1 MSPALRLQRLEA
13 LTALVAGF
21 ARPDDGFLED
31 ALDALVD
38 ATPARAAAALAN
50 DARLQPR
57 AERRLGDPVKLSL
70 SGQGAA
76 LRVLADRAI
85 RAGEVLKVVELGS
98 AGDEMDLSLLHAG
111 CALCAPLVTS
121 SGESFAIILL
131 FDDAAM
137 LDEETRSFVDTV
149 LGITVLALDRH
160 HARSLL
166 PRSSGPIEVGRG
178 PDLDLY
184 AKSIAQEILG
194 PAAALELQQAELC
207 QIGEQLR
214 KLGDPAD
221 TLLGDW
227 LAEMTDVLSEMG
239 SAVARVRDTGH
250 GLLSSEREPP
260 ARLDLADVVAAALDP
275 TRAELER
282 RGIELHARLVKG
294 CLVLG
299 LRRNLS
305 RVAQQ
310 LVSYAADT
318 SAGASPPEVSVS
330 VLAEDAS
337 VVLEVQYSGEST
349 AERTLS
355 DLTRP
360 LSSARH
366 QRSVALKLATAVI
379 AAHGGHLEI
388 GTSAGGGSSFRVVL
402 PAASALIASMPPS
415 LGAFAQPAGKRQQIL
430 IVDDEPLFSRTIRRG
445 LRPHDVRIAG
455 TASEAELL
463 LLDLSYEPDLVVCD
477 VLLPGAHG
485 HVLHQR
491 VRAARPEIAARF
503 VFVTSGALRTDEADY
518 LRASGCATLLK
529 PFDVAGLLE
538 LVATRAAEAMAVR
551 TLVPTE
557 PPREPA
563 PG

>member
-1 MSPALRLQRLEA
+1 MSPALRLQRLDA

-21 ARPDDGFLED
+21 ARPDNGFLDD

-38 ATPARAAAALAN
+38 ATPARAAAAFAN

-57 AERRLGDPVKLSL
+57 AERRLGDPIEVAL

-76 LRVLADRAI
+76 LRALADRAI
-85 RAGEVLKVVELGS
+85 RAGEVLKLVELGS
-98 AGDEMDLSLLHAG
+98 GSDEADFSLLRAR
-111 CALCAPLVTS
+111 CALCAPLATS
-121 SGESFAIILL
+121 SGESFAIVLL

-137 LDEETRSFVDTV
+137 LDEETLSYVDTV

-160 HARSLL
+160 HVRSLL
-166 PRSSGPIEVGRG
+166 PRSSGPIEIGRG

-194 PAAALELQQAELC
+194 PAAALELQHAELC

-221 TLLGDW
+221 TVLGGW
-227 LAEMTDVLSEMG
+227 LAELTDVLREMG
-239 SAVARVRDTGH
+239 SAAARIRDTGH

-260 ARLDLADVVAAALDP
+260 ARLDLADMVAAALGP
-275 TRAELER
+275 TQDQLER
-282 RGIELHARLVKG
+282 RGIELSQRLGKG
-294 CLVLG
+294 CFVIG
-299 LRRNLS
+299 LRQNLS

-310 LVSYAADT
+310 LVGYAADT
-318 SAGASPPEVSVS
+318 SAGASLPEVSVS
-330 VLAEDAS
+330 VFAEEAA
-337 VVLEVQYSGEST
+337 VVLEIQNNGESV

-366 QRSVALKLATAVI
+366 QRGVALKLATEVI
-379 AAHGGHLEI
+379 AAHGGHLEV
-388 GTSAGGGSSFRVVL
+388 GTSDGGGSSFRVVL

-415 LGAFAQPAGKRQQIL
+415 LGHLSQPTGKRQRIL
-430 IVDDEPLFSRTIRRG
+430 IVDDEPVFSRTIRRG

-455 TASEAELL
+455 TASEAELI
-463 LLDLSYEPDLVVCD
+463 LLDRSYEPDLVVCD
-477 VLLPGAHG
+477 VLLPGAPG

-491 VRAARPEIAARF
+491 VRETRPEIAARF
-503 VFVTSGALRTDEADY
+503 VFVTGGALGTEEAEY
-518 LRASGCATLLK
+518 LRASGCATLFK
-529 PFDVAGLLE
+529 PFDVAGLLD
-538 LVATRAAEAMAVR
+538 LVASRAAEAMAVR

-557 PPREPA
+557 LPREPA
-563 PG
+563 S

>member
-1 MSPALRLQRLEA
+1 MSPTLRLQRLDA

-21 ARPDDGFLED
+21 AQPDDGFLDD

-38 ATPARAAAALAN
+38 ATPARAAAAFAN

-57 AERRLGDPVKLSL
+57 AERRLGDPLEVAM
-70 SGQGAA
+70 SGKGAA
-76 LRVLADRAI
+76 LRALADRAI
-85 RAGEVLKVVELGS
+85 RAGEVLKLVELGS
-98 AGDEMDLSLLHAG
+98 AGDETDFSLLRAG

-121 SGESFAIILL
+121 SGESFAIVLL

-137 LDEETRSFVDTV
+137 LDEETLSYIDTV
-149 LGITVLALDRH
+149 LGVTVLALDRH
-160 HARSLL
+160 HVRSLL
-166 PRSSGPIEVGRG
+166 PRSSGPIEIGRG

-184 AKSIAQEILG
+184 ARSIAHEILG
-194 PAAALELQQAELC
+194 PAAALELQHAELC
-207 QIGEQLR
+207 QIGERLR

-221 TLLGDW
+221 TVLGDW
-227 LAEMTDVLSEMG
+227 LAELTDVLREMG
-239 SAVARVRDTGH
+239 SAAARVRDTGH

-260 ARLDLADVVAAALDP
+260 ARLDLADLVSAALGP
-275 TRAELER
+275 TRDQLER
-282 RGIELHARLVKG
+282 RGIELSSRLGKG
-294 CLVLG
+294 CFVLG
-299 LRRNLS
+299 LRQNLS

-310 LVSYAADT
+310 LVGYAADT
-318 SAGASPPEVSVS
+318 SAAAPSPEVSVS
-330 VLAEDAS
+330 VFAEDAA
-337 VVLEVQYSGEST
+337 VVLEVQNNGEST

-360 LSSARH
+360 LSSVRH
-366 QRSVALKLATAVI
+366 QRSVALKLATEVI
-379 AAHGGHLEI
+379 AAHGGHLEV
-388 GTSAGGGSSFRVVL
+388 GTSDGGGSSFRVVL

-415 LGAFAQPAGKRQQIL
+415 LGAFSQATGKLQRIL
-430 IVDDEPLFSRTIRRG
+430 IVNDEPLFSRTIRRG
-445 LRPHDVRIAG
+445 LRPHDVRIAS

-463 LLDLSYEPDLVVCD
+463 LLDRSYEPDLVVCD

-503 VFVTSGALRTDEADY
+503 VFVTGGALGTQEADY

-529 PFDVAGLLE
+529 PFDVTGLLE
-538 LVATRAAEAMAVR
+538 LVASRAAEAMAVR

-557 PPREPA
+557 LPREPA
-563 PG
+563 PS